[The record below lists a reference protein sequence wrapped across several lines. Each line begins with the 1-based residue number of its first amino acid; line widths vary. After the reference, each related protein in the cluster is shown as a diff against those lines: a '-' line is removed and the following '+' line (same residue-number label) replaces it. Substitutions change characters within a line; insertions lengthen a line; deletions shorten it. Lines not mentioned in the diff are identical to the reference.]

1 VSTEQPQHTR
11 HTLLQ
16 KLQSSAGDEN
26 NWDEFV
32 SYYEGYIYVIIRNFK
47 IDIEDSEDL
56 LQEVL
61 IKVWKSLPS
70 YNYDKD
76 KCRFRTWLCVVIR
89 NTVYNFL
96 GRKNSRQNISCNN
109 MRENLNLISEAEID
123 AISEREW
130 KNYIANM
137 AWENLKGEFNE
148 LSRQIF
154 EASLD
159 ETLSNAELAE
169 RFDVAESSVRV
180 YKMRVRN
187 TIYKEIVRLN
197 DELGG

>member
-1 VSTEQPQHTR
+1 MSTEQPQHTR

-76 KCRFRTWLCVVIR
+76 KCRFEVLRCRSKITIIKAHQSVAQERKKR
-89 NTVYNFL
+89 NDQMRAHLN
-96 GRKNSRQNISCNN
+96 GDISRI
-109 MRENLNLISEAEID
+109 
-123 AISEREW
+123 
-130 KNYIANM
+130 
-137 AWENLKGEFNE
+137 
-148 LSRQIF
+148 
-154 EASLD
+154 
-159 ETLSNAELAE
+159 
-169 RFDVAESSVRV
+169 
-180 YKMRVRN
+180 
-187 TIYKEIVRLN
+187 
-197 DELGG
+197 